1 MDPPRESP
9 CPEDTDIQLP
19 EVVHPM
25 YCVQYT
31 PLSGRMQGEKGK
43 ERKRKRGR
51 SEKERKRN
59 RLENVYQSPF
69 TKRILILISI

>member
-1 MDPPRESP
+1 
-9 CPEDTDIQLP
+9 
-19 EVVHPM
+19 M